1 MTVLTTAV
9 RDIAGADDR
18 TIFTFEIPIVRGS
31 TDGGVVTVR
40 QCRYVASGGVLT
52 TDDLE
57 PGPAVLRMSSGLST
71 EYRITIPDSA
81 EPVQLWPLI
90 DAATPPGES
99 VQWGTG
105 YVRDAG
111 GVARVRA
118 VPAADYPGLV
128 KDPATYY
135 ILFE

>member
-1 MTVLTTAV
+1 MTVLTANV
-9 RDIAGADDR
+9 RDIAGVDDR
-18 TIFTFEIPIVRGS
+18 TIFTFEIPTVRGS

-40 QCRYVASGGVLT
+40 QCRYVASDGVLT

-90 DAATPPGES
+90 DAATPPDES